1 MQFVFAITLLLTVNL
16 LSAQGFIGGLI
27 ETSIEKAEQRRKD
40 KPKKKWPEMEHPYR
54 LPPQEWKEYKKCLA
68 RSGKNCA
75 PEVLSHEGL
84 TLNLGFVGAM
94 PLGAFATNVKS
105 GAYGVGWGL
114 EYQPANKVPFSTGL
128 SMTAMFTGI
137 KNYTLRLPF
146 SVSANG
152 QPLQTLAIPL
162 DANVKNTLFQTHA
175 VARFWAPTK
184 FVQPYVQLLGGFLY
198 GYTNVK
204 LYERDEFVFLGIDN
218 EGLIYEDRILNSISW
233 SAGAALGLGINVH
246 YAVNVDLRATYLHTG
261 EMKYFNTPSISN
273 WEFTYGGEYQD
284 FQNRNVKSDALI
296 GAKPPKPYVSPIQ
309 LLMFTAGITV
319 FFE

>member
-1 MQFVFAITLLLTVNL
+1 MRLVHFILFIQISCCA
-16 LSAQGFIGGLI
+16 SAQGFIGGLI
-27 ETSIEKAEQRRKD
+27 DSSIKKAEQKRKD

-54 LPPQEWKEYKKCLA
+54 LPPHEWKEYKNCLA
-68 RSGKNCA
+68 KGGKNCA

-84 TLNLGFVGAM
+84 TMNLGFVGAM
-94 PLGAFATNVKS
+94 PLGSFAKNLKS
-105 GAYGVGWGL
+105 GAYGVGWGM

-128 SMTAMFTGI
+128 SMAAMFTGV

-152 QPLQTLAIPL
+152 QPLQTLFVPL
-162 DANVKNTLFQTHA
+162 DANVKNVLFQTHA

-184 FVQPYVQLLGGFLY
+184 FVQPYAQLLGGFLY

-273 WEFTYGGEYQD
+273 WEFTYDGEYQD
-284 FQNRNVKSDALI
+284 FQNRSVNSDALV
-296 GAKPPKPYVSPIQ
+296 GAKPSKPYISPIQ
-309 LLMFTAGITV
+309 MLLFTAGITI